1 MSAAQPAIAFSGVGQ
16 VFRTASGAL
25 EALRGV
31 DMTIGRHEFVA
42 VLGPSGCGKSTLLR
56 LTSGLIRPT
65 SGGVSVFGLP
75 VAEPRDDIG
84 IVFQKPTL
92 LPWANVEDN
101 VVFPV
106 RHKTGSVSA
115 EDRANARI
123 IIDKVGLAGF
133 EARLPAEL
141 SGGMQQRVGIA
152 RALAQQ
158 PQLILADE
166 PVASL
171 DPATAVRVMA
181 LLRRVCHDN
190 GITLVASLHQVD
202 LALEHADRIV
212 GLAHGEIVHDSPV
225 SDVTDDA
232 IRLIYEGVTEES
244 DGDTVASTV
253 TGHLADRKLFASPES
268 HSPDPG
274 VLHND

>member
-1 MSAAQPAIAFSGVGQ
+1 MTAGLSG
-16 VFRTASGAL
+16 S
-25 EALRGV
+25 
-31 DMTIGRHEFVA
+31 
-42 VLGPSGCGKSTLLR
+42 GKSTIMRAVNRLNTVARGTVLVEHLGEPVDVVTCNEATLR
-56 LTSGLIRPT
+56 DVRMRT
-65 SGGVSVFGLP
+65 VSM
-75 VAEPRDDIG
+75 
-84 IVFQKPTL
+84 VFQQFAL
-92 LPWANVEDN
+92 LPWRTVRENVGFGLEL
-101 VVFPV
+101 
-106 RHKTGSVSA
+106 RGIAAA
-115 EDRANARI
+115 ERKRI
-123 IIDKVGLAGF
+123 VDEQLALVGLSKWADKH
-133 EARLPAEL
+133 AHEL

-212 GLAHGEIVHDSPV
+212 GLAHGEIVHDSPA

-232 IRLIYEGVTEES
+232 IQLIYEGVTEES

-253 TGHLADRKLFASPES
+253 TGHLAA
-268 HSPDPG
+268 G
-274 VLHND
+274 VR